1 MALMTGKISEE
12 FNDQYSSVTK
22 GMTMPEYFAFMAK
35 ACNYLDREAAF
46 YRALGKTEKAE
57 EAAEFAADIR
67 SGHEA
72 VQAKYIADLRAE
84 GFDLDPH
91 GNIVFYPDPTPNP

>member
-1 MALMTGKISEE
+1 MAGKISEK

-35 ACNYLDREAAF
+35 ACDYLDREAAF